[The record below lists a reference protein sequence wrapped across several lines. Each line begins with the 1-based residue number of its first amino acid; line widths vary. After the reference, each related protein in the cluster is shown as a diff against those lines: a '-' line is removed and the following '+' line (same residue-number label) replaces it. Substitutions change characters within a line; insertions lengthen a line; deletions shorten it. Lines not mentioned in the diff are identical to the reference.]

1 MPGGAPGQSAA
12 DIEYTAVY
20 APADDV
26 TTTNGEYTSTGTD
39 EEAILVDGDI
49 TVTVADTKVTR
60 SSEDSTGGDSS
71 SFYGVGAAVLGK
83 GGTTYLKNLTIDTD
97 AKGGAGVFAYG
108 DGVVYVA
115 DSVIT
120 ITGDEEEEKTEF
132 KIDGDNLVFDNAG
145 TTVRLTKTPAEK
157 PAGPAAL
164 APETVD
170 AFDGTWLPKAQ
181 LAYGLY
187 GELTEDEKA
196 MVATLKIE
204 AGKVT
209 AVPSFGDPESYD
221 AAFADGK
228 LAFEGESFFI
238 PFKAVITL
246 LDDGTLLNET
256 TMDMGGAEMTVGYI
270 LVKEAAAE
278 EPAA

>member
-1 MPGGAPGQSAA
+1 MKKL
-12 DIEYTAVY
+12 IAVILSL
-20 APADDV
+20 ALCCLLIPAV
-26 TTTNGEYTSTGTD
+26 AEEASVTGTWY
-39 EEAILVDGDI
+39 ILDASRDGVDIQVVDPEGI
-49 TVTVADTKVTR
+49 TVVFN
-60 SSEDSTGGDSS
+60 EDGTCTMAM
-71 SFYGVGAAVLGK
+71 GAMS
-83 GGTTYLKNLTIDTD
+83 GTAAWT
-97 AKGGAGVFAYG
+97 
-108 DGVVYVA
+108 VA

-132 KIDGDNLVFDNAG
+132 KIDGDNLIFDNAG

-228 LAFEGESFFI
+228 LAFEGESYFV

-246 LDDGTLLNET
+246 LDDGTLLYET
-256 TMDMGGAEMTVGYI
+256 TMDMGGAEMTVGY
-270 LVKEAAAE
+270 LFVNEAAAE